1 MRHAIHLS
9 LQLLGRNRPLPVIL
23 QRLRVA
29 QIVFYLLLDLRLR
42 HHGIE
47 RWLGIGSLPAVAGP
61 DAVSPVNFFNRSLI
75 SYALC
80 KSQSRDCGM
89 RTA

>member
-29 QIVFYLLLDLRLR
+29 QIILDFAFDLRLR
-42 HHGIE
+42 HHGVE
-47 RWLGIGSLPAVAGP
+47 RWLGIGPLFRP
-61 DAVSPVNFFNRSLI
+61 DSMTPVNVLNRSLI
-75 SYALC
+75 SYAFC
-80 KSQSRDCGM
+80 KRQSRAAG
-89 RTA
+89 